1 MKEVTLTLPDKT
13 YKQLVASA
21 ASVHQSPEQWI
32 IDRLL
37 TEQGAQAAA
46 AEPHALLAAALDA
59 LGLKRLEPEKAK
71 RLSELLSV
79 RKERPLSSAETSEL
93 SALLAE
99 ADALELESLQ
109 RLAATLER

>member
-21 ASVHQSPEQWI
+21 ASVHKSPEQWI

-46 AEPHALLAAALDA
+46 AELHTLLAAALDA
-59 LGLKRLEPEKAK
+59 LGLKRLEPEKTK

-79 RKERPLSSAETSEL
+79 RKERPLSSEETSEL
-93 SALLAE
+93 NALLSAD
-99 ADALELESLQ
+99 DALEVEGLE
-109 RLAATLER
+109 RLAATLEC